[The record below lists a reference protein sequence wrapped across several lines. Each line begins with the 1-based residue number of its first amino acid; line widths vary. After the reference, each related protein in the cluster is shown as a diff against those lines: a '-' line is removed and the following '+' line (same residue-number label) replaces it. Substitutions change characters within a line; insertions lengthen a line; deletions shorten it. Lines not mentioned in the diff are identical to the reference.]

1 MSHFV
6 AVLVGNTTAAI
17 AVATRGTLGRVR
29 RVPVGRIEALR
40 AYLVKARR
48 QNGIRPIPIV
58 AASVNPAAL
67 EHLRLVAAGAAPGSH
82 VHVARDDFPIPIRS
96 DVDQPKRVGA
106 DRLLGALAA
115 LRQFHGAC
123 IVVDV
128 GTAVTINAVSVRGVF
143 VGGAIF
149 PGLSMM
155 ARALAEGT
163 ALLPAVSPAARPPVI
178 GKSTEA
184 AIIAG
189 IVSGAAGAICNLIS
203 AARTVVGPDARVILT
218 GGDARRLAGFL
229 PKDCRDVQPN
239 LVLGG
244 LVIAYREWKK
254 R

>member
-6 AVLVGNTTAAI
+6 AVTIGNTTAAI
-17 AVATRGTLGRVR
+17 AVATRGTLGRVH

-67 EHLRLVAAGAAPGSH
+67 EHLRLAAAGAMPGST
-82 VHVARDDFPIPIRS
+82 VHVARDDFPIPLRS
-96 DVDQPKRVGA
+96 DVDQPQRVGA

-115 LRQFHGAC
+115 FRQCHGAC

-128 GTAVTINAVSVRGVF
+128 GTAITVNTISVRGVF
-143 VGGAIF
+143 LGGTIF
-149 PGLSMM
+149 PGLSLM

-163 ALLPAVSPAARPPVI
+163 ALLPAVSPGGRPPAI

-189 IVSGAAGAICNLIS
+189 IVSGAAGAVCNLIS
-203 AARTVVGPDARVILT
+203 AARTVVGPAARVILT

-229 PKDCRDVQPN
+229 PKDCRDVQPT
-239 LVLGG
+239 LVLEG